1 MTIYSKWE
9 MIESMEALRTALTAK
24 GLISPEVTLSMST
37 SEWSP
42 IRLEMHYK
50 VRDDSTYT
58 YQTFKAE
65 NAFEVDV
72 VVEKATK
79 FVADLKTREELE
91 HEEFM
96 AMLGR
101 VMDRAKDMGLDS
113 DFINPLTSMMKK
125 LATNALE
132 DKR

>member
-9 MIESMEALRTALTAK
+9 MIDALTALKDALSAK
-24 GLISPEVTLSMST
+24 GLIGPEVTLSLST

-42 IRLEMHYK
+42 IRLELHYK

-65 NAFEVDV
+65 NVFEVDV
-72 VVEKATK
+72 AVEKATK
-79 FVADLKTREELE
+79 FVADLKSREELE

-96 AMLGR
+96 QMLGR
-101 VMDRAKDMGLDS
+101 VMDRAKDMGLDA

>member
-1 MTIYSKWE
+1 MTIYSKWD
-9 MIESMEALRTALTAK
+9 MIAAVKALKDTLVKREFLD
-24 GLISPEVTLSMST
+24 PEVTLELST
-37 SEWSP
+37 KDWKPCRVEVQF
-42 IRLEMHYK
+42 K
-50 VRDDSTYT
+50 VRSDSTYT
-58 YQTFKAE
+58 YKTFYADDAHEVDDVVGEAEAYISTLKSKAE
-65 NAFEVDV
+65 M
-72 VVEKATK
+72 
-79 FVADLKTREELE
+79 E

>member
-9 MIESMEALRTALTAK
+9 MMDGLEALKAGLSAK
-24 GLISPEVTLSMST
+24 GLIGPEVSLQLST

-58 YQTFKAE
+58 YETFKATAIHE
-65 NAFEVDV
+65 LSDAF
-72 VVEKATK
+72 EKATK
-79 FVADLKTREELE
+79 FVAELKSKEELE

-101 VMDRAKDMGLDS
+101 VMDRARDLGMDE

-125 LATNALE
+125 LASNALE